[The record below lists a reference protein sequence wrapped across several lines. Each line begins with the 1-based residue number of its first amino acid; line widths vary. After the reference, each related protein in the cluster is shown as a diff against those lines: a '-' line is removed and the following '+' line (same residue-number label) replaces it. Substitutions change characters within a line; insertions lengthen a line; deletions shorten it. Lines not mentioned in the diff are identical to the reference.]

1 MKILSIILLLMLAC
15 VVWAQGQPLIYTPI
29 RTDVPPEIRSGRTFV
44 PVRVISEQFGAAVQ
58 WIPANQRVVI
68 TRANQPTIEL
78 TIGSTSARV
87 GENTVRLDAAP
98 YISSGRTLVPL
109 RFISESYGIPVNYD
123 TATRTV
129 RLTQA
134 GRLYVLPL
142 PDTRSGVVIETP
154 TEGQLVRNPI
164 LVQGVANVFEGNLQ
178 IEVRDAGGRVLSRTF
193 TTAGMGAFYPFS
205 MEVYYNNPLDDAING
220 SIVVYSRN
228 GRGDGRIL
236 AQDTVRVRLAST
248 E

>member
-1 MKILSIILLLMLAC
+1 MRTLTIVLLLLAGML
-15 VVWAQGQPLIYTPI
+15 WAQGQPLIYTPI
-29 RTDVPPEIRSGRTFV
+29 RSDVPPQIRNGRTFV
-44 PVRVISEQFGAAVQ
+44 PVRVISEQFGSAVQ
-58 WIPANQRVVI
+58 WIPQGQQVII
-68 TRANQPTIEL
+68 TRANAPDIRL
-78 TIGSTSARV
+78 AIGSTTAYV

-98 YISSGRTLVPL
+98 YITSGRTLVPL
-109 RFISESYGIPVNYD
+109 RFISETYGVPVSYD
-123 TATRTV
+123 TTTRTV
-129 RLTQA
+129 RLTQG
-134 GRLYVLPL
+134 GRLYILPL
-142 PDTRSGVVIETP
+142 EDTRSGVVIETP

-205 MEVYYNNPLDDAING
+205 TEVYYNNPLDDAING
-220 SIVVYSRN
+220 SIVVFSSN